1 MNTYRDEDVDAL
13 VEATENYLPKEVHIF
28 HTRECRL
35 RDAVY
40 EVKAGRDADR
50 VDGDWMVPHSRL
62 EAMDVEMSQLRNQI
76 KNSERH
82 FDELDAKIASLTAEL
97 AASKADNERL
107 VSDAKEKSA
116 IHIATLHDQAQEKIY
131 YARVNAQLQKDN
143 ERLTRERA
151 QFRAVVEDLAEFD
164 REGMMR
170 HLVPKTSLPLQALQQ
185 RARDIINRAASIA
198 GGKETK

>member
-143 ERLTRERA
+143 ERLQRERDDA
-151 QFRAVVEDLAEFD
+151 VQRSSIFESAANAEAHGRAVKDPLVGTSGGAE
-164 REGMMR
+164 
-170 HLVPKTSLPLQALQQ
+170 
-185 RARDIINRAASIA
+185 
-198 GGKETK
+198 